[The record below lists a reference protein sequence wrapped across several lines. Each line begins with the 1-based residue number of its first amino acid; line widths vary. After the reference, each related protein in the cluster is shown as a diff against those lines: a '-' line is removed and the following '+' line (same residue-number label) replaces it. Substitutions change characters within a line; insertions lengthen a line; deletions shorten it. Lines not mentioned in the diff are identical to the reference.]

1 MKIYRENNLIVFDNE
16 LGLIQRIDP
25 SLLFPNKSGSE
36 YVFGVQYSFKSSAN
50 SLMFEPIDLTEIKKF
65 DGTPY
70 TESELDLF
78 LGTYGL
84 VASGGGL
91 IDAYTKSETDVLLD
105 QKQDLITSYYFVSA
119 LSDLPTPVS
128 GVITLENNATYLFTT
143 IVDLVGNRLVCGQNT
158 TILGGSSENCR
169 IKSTGLTG
177 TALITSNYSLPIRN
191 ITIEAD
197 LALNLNGDGVTTAL
211 DWFGV
216 NFTDCNTIGT
226 IQNYSNFIMTD
237 SAFLNS
243 SGLTFDGTI
252 GTIGFTQ
259 CLFDNITSGT
269 AITLPSTLTVSRR
282 FRIIYSSF
290 VAVTSETALNVSTS
304 ASIPVEGYILD
315 TVNFSGGGNYTTGV
329 QFSDNKSLFVNCRG
343 ISNSAEIANY
353 HMANNA
359 TLTDIITINTPVKV
373 AGTTTAS
380 SINQR
385 FTHSN
390 NRVTYIGAITRS
402 FRVAS
407 VASVTSSSANKQIG
421 FYVAKNGVV
430 IDESEMY
437 MTTNTNSRAESIAIQ
452 TIVTLST
459 NDYLEIYVENSTD
472 ATDITVTF
480 LNTIVESLN

>member
-1 MKIYRENNLIVFDNE
+1 MKIYRENNVIVFDDE
-16 LGLIQRIDP
+16 AGFITQVDP
-25 SLLFPNKSGSE
+25 ALLFVKISGDN
-36 YVFGVQYSFKSSAN
+36 YSFYRTTIYP
-50 SLMFEPIDLTEIKKF
+50 LFEPISIVDIKNKL
-65 DGTPY
+65 GVAY
-70 TESELDLF
+70 TTNSFNLF
-78 LGTYGL
+78 LGTNGL
-84 VASGGGL
+84 VTSVET
-91 IDAYTKSETDVLLD
+91 IDAYTKAETNALLD
-105 QKQDLITSYYFVSA
+105 QKQDSITNYYFVSA
-119 LSDLPTPVS
+119 LSKLPTPVG
-128 GVITLENNATYLFTT
+128 GVITLEDNATYLFTT
-143 IVDLVGNRLVCGQNT
+143 VVDLAGNRLVCGQNT

-169 IKSTGLTG
+169 IKSTGLIG
-177 TALITSNYSLPIRN
+177 TALITSNYSLPIRS

-216 NFTDCNTIGT
+216 NFKNCNTIGT

-252 GTIGFTQ
+252 DTIGFTQ
-259 CLFDNITSGT
+259 CLFDNRTSGT

-290 VAVTSETALNVSTS
+290 VALATETALNVSVS

-315 TVNFSGGGNYTTGV
+315 TVNFSGGGNYTNGV
-329 QFSDNKSLFVNCRG
+329 QFSDNKPLFVNCRG

-359 TLTDIITINTPVKV
+359 TLTDIITVNTPVKV

-402 FRVAS
+402 FRVSS
-407 VASVTSSSANKQIG
+407 VASVTSSSSNKQIG

-452 TIVTLST
+452 TIITLST